1 MKNKTIKMKNLLI
14 AFLVALSPVVC
25 AAKVPHDFYQIKI
38 YHLKNTE
45 QVDQVDQ
52 YLKNVYMPALHR
64 LGIKNIGVFK
74 PIANDTATL
83 KFIYVLIPFK
93 STEAWMKLDEN
104 LTKDALFT
112 SSAKSFKEAPSD
124 KAPYER
130 LESVLLDAFSGQRHL
145 LIPAT
150 KNAERVFE
158 LRSYES
164 PTENLAQ
171 KKMAM
176 FNTGGEIQIFNRLK
190 FNPVFYAQV
199 VSGSHIPNFMY
210 MPVFES
216 VEQRNAQ
223 WKRFGEDA
231 AWKDISTRP
240 ENENKVS
247 VSHIDSIL
255 MHSTEYSDF

>member
-1 MKNKTIKMKNLLI
+1 MLLY
-14 AFLVALSPVVC
+14 S
-25 AAKVPHDFYQIKI
+25 
-38 YHLKNTE
+38 
-45 QVDQVDQ
+45 
-52 YLKNVYMPALHR
+52 
-64 LGIKNIGVFK
+64 
-74 PIANDTATL
+74 
-83 KFIYVLIPFK
+83 
-93 STEAWMKLDEN
+93 
-104 LTKDALFT
+104 
-112 SSAKSFKEAPSD
+112 SSAKSFIEAPSD

-130 LESVLLDAFSGQRHL
+130 MESILLDAFSGQGHL
-145 LIPAT
+145 LLPAA

-164 PTENLAQ
+164 PTLHLAE

-190 FNPVFYAQV
+190 FNPVFYAKV
-199 VSGSHIPNFMY
+199 VSGSHMPNFMY

-223 WKRFGEDA
+223 WKLFGEDA

-255 MHSTEYSDF
+255 MHSTAYSDF

>member
-1 MKNKTIKMKNLLI
+1 MTKIKNILFII
-14 AFLVALSPVVC
+14 AILVALSPVVYG
-25 AAKVPHDFYQIKI
+25 AKGPHDFYQIKI
-38 YHLKNTE
+38 YHLKNNE

-64 LGIKNIGVFK
+64 LSIKNIGVFK
-74 PIANDTATL
+74 PIANDTATV
-83 KFIYVLIPFK
+83 KFIYVLIPFN
-93 STEAWMKLDEN
+93 SGEAWMKLDEN
-104 LTKDALFT
+104 LTKDALYT

-130 LESVLLDAFSGQRHL
+130 MESILLDAFSGQGHL
-145 LIPAT
+145 LLPTA

-164 PTENLAQ
+164 PTEKLSE

-176 FNTGGEIQIFNRLK
+176 FNTGGEIQIFNRLG
-190 FNPVFYAQV
+190 FNPVFYAHV
-199 VSGSHIPNFMY
+199 VSGSHMPNFMY
-210 MPVFES
+210 LPVFES

-223 WKRFGEDA
+223 WKQFGEDA

-255 MHSTEYSDF
+255 MHSTSYSDF